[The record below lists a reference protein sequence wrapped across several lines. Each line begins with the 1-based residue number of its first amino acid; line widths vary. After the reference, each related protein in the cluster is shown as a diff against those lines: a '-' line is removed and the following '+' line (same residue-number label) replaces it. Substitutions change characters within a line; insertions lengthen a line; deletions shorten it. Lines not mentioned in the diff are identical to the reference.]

1 MGRATQAALTVAVV
15 PTIYVVAKDHSRLK
29 ALEADK
35 QLRDGAAAAAR
46 RRLEAETA
54 SAAGAASTVG
64 GIELLERSRVQ
75 SSASGNT
82 SSRR

>member
-1 MGRATQAALTVAVV
+1 MGRATQAVLTLAVV

-29 ALEADK
+29 SLEADK

-64 GIELLERSRVQ
+64 GIELLERSGGQ
-75 SSASGNT
+75 SSTAGNT
-82 SSRR
+82 STRQ